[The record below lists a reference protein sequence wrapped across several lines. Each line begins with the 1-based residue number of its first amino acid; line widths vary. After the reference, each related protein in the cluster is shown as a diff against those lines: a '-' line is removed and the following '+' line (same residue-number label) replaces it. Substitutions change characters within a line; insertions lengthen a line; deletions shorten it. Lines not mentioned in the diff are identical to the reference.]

1 MDSSILVGRGY
12 SECALDKNSKPGCT
26 SNSEDCYIS
35 ANHADPDEM
44 LHSAASQL
52 GLYGLPT
59 YSLGVTVPRIQGI
72 KKISKQFVLKV
83 ASDLLSSSYSL
94 YCLQSEH
101 REQFYF

>member
-1 MDSSILVGRGY
+1 MGTRNEHLIKFLNQVVP
-12 SECALDKNSKPGCT
+12 LLLKIVI
-26 SNSEDCYIS
+26 IS

-59 YSLGVTVPRIQGI
+59 YSPGVTVPGTQGI
-72 KKISKQFVLKV
+72 KKLCNQFVLKI

-101 REQFYF
+101 REELFF

>member
-1 MDSSILVGRGY
+1 MGTRNGHLIKFLYQIEPPLLKIVV
-12 SECALDKNSKPGCT
+12 
-26 SNSEDCYIS
+26 IS

-52 GLYGLPT
+52 GLYGLPP
-59 YSLGVTVPRIQGI
+59 YSPGDTIPGIQGI
-72 KKISKQFVLKV
+72 EKISKQFVLKI

-101 REQFYF
+101 REEFFF

>member
-1 MDSSILVGRGY
+1 MGTRNGHLIKFLNQVVPP
-12 SECALDKNSKPGCT
+12 LLKIVI
-26 SNSEDCYIS
+26 IS

-44 LHSAASQL
+44 LQSAASQL

-59 YSLGVTVPRIQGI
+59 YSPGVTVPGIQGI
-72 KKISKQFVLKV
+72 KKLSKQFVLKV

-101 REQFYF
+101 HEEFFY

>member
-1 MDSSILVGRGY
+1 MDSSILVRGRY
-12 SECALDKNSKPGCT
+12 LEWTLNRI
-26 SNSEDCYIS
+26 SNQVVHPLLKIVIIS
-35 ANHADPDEM
+35 AYHADPDEM

-59 YSLGVTVPRIQGI
+59 YSPGVTVPGIQGI
-72 KKISKQFVLKV
+72 KKISIQFVLKV

-101 REQFYF
+101 RKEFYF